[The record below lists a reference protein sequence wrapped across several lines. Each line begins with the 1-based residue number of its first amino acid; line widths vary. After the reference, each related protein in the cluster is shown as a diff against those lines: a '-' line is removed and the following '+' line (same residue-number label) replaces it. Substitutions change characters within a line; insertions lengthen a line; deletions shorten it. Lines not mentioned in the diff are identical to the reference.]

1 MIWNDC
7 NVWARF
13 GSRSLGTVLSLL
25 RWTMLLHEE
34 LVCRS
39 QTCYPIG
46 NDNSVTIAHV
56 VRSRTKRVL
65 ITCNGLKDVAVALCG
80 PTSHANGQWLVALL
94 SNLLHCL
101 WMTGLAATSPMTVKS
116 VTSANES
123 RMNEPR
129 VSALHFVPNLGCCI
143 ENRWSCKWLLKLLSL
158 LQEFSFFCHWFS

>member
-7 NVWARF
+7 NGCLSEVWLKIPWHSPLSAEMNNASAWRIGVPVTDLLPNWKWQF
-13 GSRSLGTVLSLL
+13 CDHSSCCAIQNKTCSNHMQRSKRHSCYVV
-25 RWTMLLHEE
+25 WTN
-34 LVCRS
+34 VSC
-39 QTCYPIG
+39 
-46 NDNSVTIAHV
+46 
-56 VRSRTKRVL
+56 
-65 ITCNGLKDVAVALCG
+65 
-80 PTSHANGQWLVALL
+80 QWLVALL

-123 RMNEPR
+123 RMNESR
-129 VSALHFVPNLGCCI
+129 VSALHFVPNLGCCM